1 MDWQR
6 GQDTEMKKDDVA
18 AETFGNL
25 ITSSSGVQSIKVSTG
40 GKAIP
45 KLKLSGESTATTE
58 RSNYAKTLHKID
70 GILSQKQ
77 HNDDTFVDDISD
89 YEYEDVPEEVE
100 AQTVMKVKAKA
111 TASSSRLQFGK
122 SLNGNLRRAGKTVVR
137 PSFSP
142 SRMSELELEFKE
154 SSDSIELTSD
164 TEASS
169 ITPVIDDYNQTD
181 SSTTSTRQVD
191 GKEDSTMLTTLS
203 GSDNDDI
210 VEIDTSSTPSTERAL
225 SSTIDV
231 IENDF
236 EIKKKQKKKQQQQQ
250 LQTEL
255 EQKPV
260 VDDNNNERDL
270 ADNYK
275 GNNSNNNDSNEGQSE
290 PPPQSIN
297 QTVAELMLSD
307 AAHFDD
313 NDDIDIVK
321 LGGAGANNQS
331 NEVDLYKTA
340 AAKQAEPKA
349 TKLPPPASE
358 NEVLKEEEQLD
369 KVAHLTPLK
378 PYVSERYDRPSKRIL
393 VNVTIATDD
402 DSDSV
407 YTLHVAVPTG
417 GGSRDVE
424 QMLTHEKKR
433 TKQLP
438 DEDNN
443 IDSLGACVPEPP
455 PRMPDCPCS
464 CLPPPPPIIFDDL
477 PHAAMS
483 MTPQEAVEKDEPLSS
498 TTNLPSTVFDNNN
511 NNIVTTTDTITV
523 SASDNDNVI
532 DTITDRAACPDVMP
546 ILILEGDC
554 TVSAPANPT
563 STASD

>member
-6 GQDTEMKKDDVA
+6 GQDAVVEDDVA

-25 ITSSSGVQSIKVSTG
+25 ITSASGVQSIKVSTG

-45 KLKLSGESTATTE
+45 KLKSTATTTQ

-77 HNDDTFVDDISD
+77 HNDDTFDGFVDDISD
-89 YEYEDVPEEVE
+89 YEYEDVSEEKP
-100 AQTVMKVKAKA
+100 MMKAKG
-111 TASSSRLQFGK
+111 TASGSSRLQFGK
-122 SLNGNLRRAGKTVVR
+122 SLNGNLRSAGKTVVR
-137 PSFSP
+137 PSANP
-142 SRMSELELEFKE
+142 SRMSELELELKE
-154 SSDSIELTSD
+154 SSDSIEASS
-164 TEASS
+164 SS

-181 SSTTSTRQVD
+181 SSTTTRQQMD
-191 GKEDSTMLTTLS
+191 GEGEGESSSTTMLTTLS

-210 VEIDTSSTPSTERAL
+210 VEIDTSSTPSTERAM

-236 EIKKKQKKKQQQQQ
+236 QIKKKQKKK
-250 LQTEL
+250 LQAEL

-270 ADNYK
+270 ADNYE
-275 GNNSNNNDSNEGQSE
+275 GNNNNSKESNEGQSE
-290 PPPQSIN
+290 APPQSIN

-331 NEVDLYKTA
+331 HEVDLYKTA
-340 AAKQAEPKA
+340 PAPKAAKLP
-349 TKLPPPASE
+349 PPPASE
-358 NEVLKEEEQLD
+358 NEVLKEEEEQGKLA

-402 DSDSV
+402 DSDSI

-417 GGSRDVE
+417 GGSHDVE
-424 QMLTHEKKR
+424 QMLTHEKKQ
-433 TKQLP
+433 KQLP

-464 CLPPPPPIIFDDL
+464 CLPPPPPIIYDEL
-477 PHAAMS
+477 PNAAMS
-483 MTPQEAVEKDEPLSS
+483 MTPHEAVEKDEPLSS
-498 TTNLPSTVFDNNN
+498 TTNPPSTVYD
-511 NNIVTTTDTITV
+511 NNIVTTTDTVT
-523 SASDNDNVI
+523 ASDSDNVI
-532 DTITDRAACPDVMP
+532 DTVTDRAACPDVMP

-563 STASD
+563 SNASD

>member
-6 GQDTEMKKDDVA
+6 GQDAAKEDDVA

-25 ITSSSGVQSIKVSTG
+25 ITSASGVQSIKVSTG

-45 KLKLSGESTATTE
+45 KLKSTATATTTQ

-77 HNDDTFVDDISD
+77 HNDDTFDGFVDDISD
-89 YEYEDVPEEVE
+89 YEYEDVPEDVE
-100 AQTVMKVKAKA
+100 EKTMMKAKG
-111 TASSSRLQFGK
+111 TPRSSSRLQFGK
-122 SLNGNLRRAGKTVVR
+122 SLNGNLRSAGKTVVR
-137 PSFSP
+137 PSANP
-142 SRMSELELEFKE
+142 SRISELELEFKE
-154 SSDSIELTSD
+154 SSDSIEASS
-164 TEASS
+164 SS

-181 SSTTSTRQVD
+181 SSTTTRQHMD
-191 GKEDSTMLTTLS
+191 GEGESSSTTMLTTLS

-210 VEIDTSSTPSTERAL
+210 VEIDTSSTPSTERAMP
-225 SSTIDV
+225 STIDV

-236 EIKKKQKKKQQQQQ
+236 QIKKKQKKK

-270 ADNYK
+270 ADNYE
-275 GNNSNNNDSNEGQSE
+275 GNNNNNNEKSNEGQSE

-321 LGGAGANNQS
+321 LGGAGPNNQS
-331 NEVDLYKTA
+331 HEVDLYKTA
-340 AAKQAEPKA
+340 APAPKA
-349 TKLPPPASE
+349 AKLLPPASE
-358 NEVLKEEEQLD
+358 NEVLKEEEQQQLP

-402 DSDSV
+402 DSDSI

-417 GGSRDVE
+417 GGSHDVE
-424 QMLTHEKKR
+424 QMLTHEKKQ
-433 TKQLP
+433 KQLP

-464 CLPPPPPIIFDDL
+464 CLPPPPPIIYDEL
-477 PHAAMS
+477 PNAAMS
-483 MTPQEAVEKDEPLSS
+483 MTQQEAVEKDEPLSS
-498 TTNLPSTVFDNNN
+498 TTNTPSTVYDN
-511 NNIVTTTDTITV
+511 NNIVTSTDTVT
-523 SASDNDNVI
+523 ASDSDNVI
-532 DTITDRAACPDVMP
+532 DSVTDRAACPDVMP

-563 STASD
+563 SNASD

>member
-1 MDWQR
+1 M
-6 GQDTEMKKDDVA
+6 ENVA

-25 ITSSSGVQSIKVSTG
+25 ITSASGVQSIKVSTG

-45 KLKLSGESTATTE
+45 KLKLSGESTATTQ
-58 RSNYAKTLHKID
+58 RSNYAKTLHRID
-70 GILSQKQ
+70 GILSQSQ

-100 AQTVMKVKAKA
+100 AKKTVMKAKAKA

-137 PSFSP
+137 PSFSFSPSP

-181 SSTTSTRQVD
+181 SSSTGQVD
-191 GKEDSTMLTTLS
+191 GEEDSTMLTTLS

-210 VEIDTSSTPSTERAL
+210 VEIDTSSTPSTERAI

-236 EIKKKQKKKQQQQQ
+236 EIKKKQKKKQQQQQQ

-270 ADNYK
+270 ADNYE
-275 GNNSNNNDSNEGQSE
+275 GNNNSNNNESNEGQSE

-321 LGGAGANNQS
+321 LGGAGAKNQS
-331 NEVDLYKTA
+331 NEVDLYKTAAAA

-358 NEVLKEEEQLD
+358 NEVLKEQQQEQEQLD

-417 GGSRDVE
+417 GGSHDVE
-424 QMLTHEKKR
+424 QMLTHERKK

-464 CLPPPPPIIFDDL
+464 CLPPPPSIIFDDL
-477 PHAAMS
+477 PNAAMS
-483 MTPQEAVEKDEPLSS
+483 MTPQESVEKDEPLSS
-498 TTNLPSTVFDNNN
+498 TTNPPSTVSDNN
-511 NNIVTTTDTITV
+511 NNIVITTDTISV
-523 SASDNDNVI
+523 SASDNDSNVI
-532 DTITDRAACPDVMP
+532 DAVTDRAACPDVMP